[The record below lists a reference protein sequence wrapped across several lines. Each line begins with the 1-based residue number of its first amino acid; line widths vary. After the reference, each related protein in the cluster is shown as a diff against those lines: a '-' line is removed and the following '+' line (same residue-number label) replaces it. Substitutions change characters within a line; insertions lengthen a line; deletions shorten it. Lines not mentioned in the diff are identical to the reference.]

1 MGFVYL
7 VPNALISSSAQL
19 AESETY
25 VYTTLHSVCIS
36 DSRIE
41 DGTVGTSFALY
52 DF

>member
-19 AESETY
+19 AETKTY
-25 VYTTLHSVCIS
+25 VYTTLPSVCIS
-36 DSRIE
+36 DR